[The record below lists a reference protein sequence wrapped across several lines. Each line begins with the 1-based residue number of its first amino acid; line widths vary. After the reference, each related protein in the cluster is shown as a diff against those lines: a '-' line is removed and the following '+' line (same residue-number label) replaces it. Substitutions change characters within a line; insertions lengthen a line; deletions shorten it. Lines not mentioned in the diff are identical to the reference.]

1 MLGDGFRIS
10 GLAVVCLCFVP
21 VSECLH
27 MSFGGFEGVG
37 WGGVG
42 AGVGNP

>member
-1 MLGDGFRIS
+1 MLGDGFRVS
-10 GLAVVCLCFVP
+10 GLTVVCLCFVP
-21 VSECLH
+21 VSH